1 MGRRTTRTT
10 AVYILLAAV
19 VMVTVVILA
28 GRVMGPALKMAQD
41 GASDP
46 GRAALGQ
53 LGCISCHSVAGQGG
67 NLAPELGSE
76 LAERG
81 QPWMY
86 EYITSG
92 EHLDVYPAHG
102 HQAFTQLNDEQA
114 TLLAAYLAALTVTSR
129 YKGPTGR
136 P

>member
-19 VMVTVVILA
+19 VMVTVAILA
-28 GRVMGPALKMAQD
+28 GRVMGPALKMAQN

-53 LGCISCHSVAGQGG
+53 LGCLSCHALAGQGG
-67 NLAPELGSE
+67 NLGPALGSE
-76 LAERG
+76 LAKRG
-81 QPWMY
+81 QPWIY
-86 EYITSG
+86 DYVTSG
-92 EHLDVYPAHG
+92 AHIDVYPGNG
-102 HQAFTQLNDEQA
+102 HEAFAQLNDEQA
-114 TLLAAYLAALTVTSR
+114 TLLSAYLAALSVTSR
-129 YKGPTGR
+129 YKGPVGR